1 MHEGFQPFSDRFDKV
16 DARYIPP
23 VFAYHHRVGVSVT
36 GGFVY
41 HGRKNPALAGKY
53 IFGDFETRR
62 LWALKQRDRI
72 LTSIIEV
79 GRAPDRIASF
89 GLDLD
94 G

>member
-1 MHEGFQPFSDRFDKV
+1 M
-16 DARYIPP
+16 
-23 VFAYHHRVGVSVT
+23 T